1 MPIRYAAAVGI
12 AAVVAAIGAFLLIP
26 QHLIL
31 GTNKIGPIVPVI
43 DLEAEA
49 QACERVPSVPAG
61 AGFVR
66 LGVGQ
71 TEPATLRVLLED
83 SGRPIG
89 SGTATDVVGGTVA
102 VRLDRPTPA
111 AANARLCVLNL
122 GGGPVSL
129 FGEPPLR
136 NGVRVPTMGITF
148 LEAGSSSWLSRL
160 GEIETRY
167 GYAHAGAIGTWAV
180 WVAGF
185 LAAAA
190 AILAFG
196 LMTREAGRT

>member
-12 AAVVAAIGAFLLIP
+12 AAVVAAVGAFLLIP

-43 DLEAEA
+43 DLGPEAH
-49 QACERVPSVPAG
+49 ACERVPSVPAG

-66 LGVGQ
+66 LGLGQ
-71 TEPATLRVLLED
+71 TEAGALRVSLED
-83 SGRPIG
+83 SGRPVV
-89 SGTATDVVGGTVA
+89 SGTVADVDGGTVA
-102 VRLDRPTPA
+102 VRLDRPTRA
-111 AANARLCVLNL
+111 ATNARLCVFNL
-122 GGGPVSL
+122 GERPVSL
-129 FGEPPLR
+129 YGEHPLR
-136 NGVRVPTMGITF
+136 NGVRVPAVGITF
-148 LEAGSSSWLSRL
+148 LEAGSSSWFSRL

-180 WVAGF
+180 WVAG
-185 LAAAA
+185 LLGAAAA
-190 AILAFG
+190 FLAFG